1 MIFYLQT
8 SKDGL
13 VSYYSPN
20 LYENSIGTNKA
31 GEPVEFVNAT
41 GDKRDLPSDAPT
53 SFLVPKDADIEDYD
67 AQMKLTKTEDG
78 TYTLGP
84 A

>member
-31 GEPVEFVNAT
+31 GEQIEFVNAT

>member
-31 GEPVEFVNAT
+31 GEQIEFVNAN

>member
-20 LYENSIGTNKA
+20 LYENSIGKNSA

-41 GDKRDLPSDAPT
+41 GDKRDLPADAPT

-67 AQMKLTKTEDG
+67 ARMKLVKTPDG